1 MQAMLSIKGDRGCV
15 KGWESV
21 EWLQKKSWRGTAW
34 GEVGS
39 DYLYASLRLLWYATV
54 SMEVFTPT
62 KCAAQG
68 LKAVKFST
76 SEFSSCRTCQEHY
89 FCIWCNNNSKETAGS
104 ERLSALLEVTQE
116 GPPASSLP
124 LHMLPPGVQIS
135 LLQVAYFLQQI
146 PSNSN
151 MAVDT
156 FFFCFYFSP
165 CGQNKAFFKKAW
177 DIVNTQSTESTSL
190 GLGVFS
196 RSPKKVT
203 MVFSGC
209 GGNWAQLTPGSKLL
223 WQGQMCSWSPG
234 EDRLLPN
241 GLEVLEHR
249 ILSMIRAVSGAD
261 ALCLLRKASWGPATC
276 SAHHLWLDSEAEAGM
291 CLAGQWSTLHLQ
303 AQGMRV

>member
-1 MQAMLSIKGDRGCV
+1 MQAMLSIKGERGCV

-62 KCAAQG
+62 KCSAQG

-76 SEFSSCRTCQEHY
+76 SEFSSCRTCREHY
-89 FCIWCNNNSKETAGS
+89 FSIRCNNNSKVTAGS

-156 FFFCFYFSP
+156 FFFVFIFLP
-165 CGQNKAFFKKAW
+165 VARIKHFLRKHE
-177 DIVNTQSTESTSL
+177 IV
-190 GLGVFS
+190 
-196 RSPKKVT
+196 
-203 MVFSGC
+203 
-209 GGNWAQLTPGSKLL
+209 LTPK
-223 WQGQMCSWSPG
+223 
-234 EDRLLPN
+234 
-241 GLEVLEHR
+241 VL
-249 ILSMIRAVSGAD
+249 SQRA
-261 ALCLLRKASWGPATC
+261 
-276 SAHHLWLDSEAEAGM
+276 
-291 CLAGQWSTLHLQ
+291 
-303 AQGMRV
+303 